1 MTVKL
6 RSFRSGGFEV
16 DIRFTYPDGSTFR
29 RRFKAP
35 VEGKTAARR
44 WGEAR
49 EAELLK
55 APSPKERAEE
65 ERINKEVPTLRDF
78 GPRYIENHA
87 LADQL
92 KASTVDWIEKT
103 YKNHLYPELGDKPL
117 DRIDDEDV
125 QRLKA
130 RLADRN
136 RKTVNNVLG
145 ILGHTL
151 KTAVEWKVI
160 DRLPC
165 TVRMLKVSGALVK
178 FYDFDDYKRLVE
190 AAGAIDARTH
200 LVVLLGGDA
209 GLRRGEMLGLRWGD
223 VDFKRRQLQVEE
235 AVWER
240 RKKDG
245 TKGHD
250 RVTDTPKGGR
260 SRVVPL
266 TDALFA
272 ALQAHRHL
280 RGDHVLYGND
290 GRPAT
295 SFFLRNLLEAAQKK
309 AGLLSRTGG
318 IHILRHTFCSHLAM
332 RGAPAKA
339 IQELAGHADL
349 TTTMRYM
356 HLSPAARQ
364 DAIAL
369 LNSREE
375 RDEKIRNFGDIV
387 ETGVAGSTTS
397 RNH

>member
-165 TVRMLKVSGALVK
+165 TVKMLKVSGALVK
-178 FYDFDDYKRLVE
+178 FYDFDDYKRLAE

-200 LVVLLGGDA
+200 LVVLLGGEA

-223 VDFKRRQLQVEE
+223 VDFKRRQLQVQE

-240 RKKDG
+240 KKTDG

-250 RVTDTPKGGR
+250 RITDTPKGGR

-266 TDALFA
+266 TNALCE
-272 ALQAHRHL
+272 ALRVHRHL
-280 RGDHVLYGND
+280 RGDHVLFGND
-290 GRPAT
+290 GKPAT
-295 SFFLRNLLEAAQKK
+295 SFFLRNLLLEAAQKR
-309 AGLLSRTGG
+309 AGLQSTGG

-369 LNSREE
+369 LNAREE
-375 RDEKIRNFGDIV
+375 PRDFGDIV
-387 ETGVAGSTTS
+387 ETKVSGSAS
-397 RNH
+397 NGNH

>member
-35 VEGKTAARR
+35 VEGMTAARR

-65 ERINKEVPTLRDF
+65 ERVNKEVPTLRDF

-103 YKNHLYPELGDKPL
+103 YKNHLYPELGDKPR
-117 DRIDDEDV
+117 DEIDDEDV

-160 DRLPC
+160 ERLPC
-165 TVRMLKVSGALVK
+165 TVKMLKVSGALVK

-190 AAGAIDARTH
+190 TAGAIDARTY

-240 RKKDG
+240 KKKDG
-245 TKGHD
+245 GKGHD
-250 RVTDTPKGGR
+250 RVTGAPKGGR
-260 SRVVPL
+260 SRVCAADRRPL
-266 TDALFA
+266 RSAAHAPPPARRPRALRQRRSTRDELLPA
-272 ALQAHRHL
+272 QPA
-280 RGDHVLYGND
+280 RGGAEK
-290 GRPAT
+290 GRPALT
-295 SFFLRNLLEAAQKK
+295 HRRHPHPSPHVLL
-309 AGLLSRTGG
+309 
-318 IHILRHTFCSHLAM
+318 
-332 RGAPAKA
+332 
-339 IQELAGHADL
+339 
-349 TTTMRYM
+349 
-356 HLSPAARQ
+356 AAR
-364 DAIAL
+364 DAWSAGEGHPGA
-369 LNSREE
+369 R
-375 RDEKIRNFGDIV
+375 RPRRPHDDDAV
-387 ETGVAGSTTS
+387 HAPVAGGSAGRDRAPQRARRAERNGQKFWRYCGDRS
-397 RNH
+397 RRFGNVA